1 MAEDIRITKNKRSI
15 ESALLQ
21 LLEEKPFEKI
31 TVHDICQLALVSR
44 STFYAHYVDK
54 YALLEHVVN
63 QYFAML
69 ETLIAKKFTVSEPID
84 LDAIFT
90 QLSQTYSRHRGAL
103 RVLMNVHVPEYD
115 LREKI
120 AQTLFSYC
128 MDYLSTTSQSYAMP
142 NALIARLYV
151 ANIITIIDWMLAHGI
166 DDTTSERLKTL
177 QSMFFHFAKNGVL

>member
-1 MAEDIRITKNKRSI
+1 MDEDIRITKNKRSI

-21 LLEEKPFEKI
+21 LLKEKPFAKI

-54 YALLEHVVN
+54 YELLEHIVN
-63 QYFAML
+63 HYFVLL
-69 ETLIAKKFTVSEPID
+69 ETLIAKKFLSNNPID
-84 LDAIFT
+84 LDAIFL
-90 QLSQTYSRHRGAL
+90 QLSQTYIQHREAL
-103 RVLMNVHVPEYD
+103 SILMQVHDPGYD

-128 MDYLSTTSQSYAMP
+128 MDYLSTTAHSYALP
-142 NALIARLYV
+142 NELIARLYV
-151 ANIITIIDWMLAHGI
+151 TNIITIINWTLTHGI
-166 DDTTSERLKTL
+166 DDTTTERLKAL